1 MMSKNCRRLSINK
14 NPLIIVIMLI
24 FMVITIFFP
33 ANAVSAADKT
43 IIGKDIL
50 FIYDED
56 LSSKG
61 KENVAAMADIL
72 TYMGYGTSYS
82 TVNES
87 IGMLNKFDSLLFY
100 HESDNI
106 SSSFLKALEDT
117 DIKIMMVGGGSINE
131 LLNSLKLDYTSI
143 KVKDT
148 TVKVSYEV
156 GYGEASISLIKAENA
171 IIFQEG
177 FPYSAGYIEAAGKS
191 SPLFVRDQRFS
202 CMGAFDSDSD
212 ILKAAFSEQISI
224 WKWPFENQPNSY
236 PQYIIFDNVYP
247 FFSSERLMK
256 VVQLMDKKGVPY
268 SITVM
273 PVYQNTEY
281 PAMKHFC
288 EVLAYAQSKGASII
302 MKAPLINTDQPSLE
316 DINKRITTAITAY
329 NNYEVFPIAIE
340 APNNWIHES
349 LGLDVLRRFST
360 VILYP
365 EENNSWT
372 DSDGYNT
379 VYSDGHHLIAPAIL
393 GNSSLGSNMIKAY
406 PTALFLDINSD
417 MDILESQIKQI
428 QQSEI
433 SLKSLWL
440 TSHTVYTNDRVV
452 SLRDGI
458 LTVNG
463 KIQSIEF
470 QPFSYEE
477 NFDFNRGVIGK
488 MAESMARENRRLLLI
503 VTFISIIFVFF
514 IAVARYQ
521 NRRRFLYKRT
531 SEQNL
536 DGGDAD

>member
-1 MMSKNCRRLSINK
+1 MMSKNFRRLRINK
-14 NPLIIVIMLI
+14 IPILIMVLLI

-33 ANAVSAADKT
+33 VKAVSAEDKT
-43 IIGKDIL
+43 IKGKDIL

-61 KENVAAMADIL
+61 KENVAVMADIL

-87 IGMLNKFDSLLFY
+87 IGMLNKFNSLLFY
-100 HESDNI
+100 HESDSI

-117 DIKIMMVGGGSINE
+117 DIKIMMVGGGSTDDV
-131 LLNSLKLDYTSI
+131 LKSLKLDYTSI

-148 TVKVSYEV
+148 AIKVSYKV
-156 GYGEASISLIKAENA
+156 GYGGASTTLIKAENA

-177 FPYSAGYIEAAGKS
+177 FPYRAGNIEATGKS
-191 SPLFVRDQRFS
+191 SPLVVRDRRFS
-202 CMGAFDSDSD
+202 CMGTFDNESD

-247 FFSSERLMK
+247 FFNSEKLMK

-302 MKAPLINTDQPSLE
+302 LKAPLINTDTPSLE
-316 DINKRITTAITAY
+316 DINKKITTAITAY
-329 NNYEVFPIAIE
+329 NNYGVFPIAIE
-340 APNNWIHES
+340 VPNNWIHES
-349 LGLDVLRRFST
+349 LGLDVLKRFST

-365 EENNSWT
+365 EEKNSWT

-393 GNSSLGSNMIKAY
+393 SSSSLGSNMIKAY

-417 MDILESQIKQI
+417 TDMLESQIKQI

-440 TSHTVYTNDRVV
+440 TSHTVYTNDRVI
-452 SLRDGI
+452 SHRDGI
-458 LTVNG
+458 LNVNG
-463 KIQSIEF
+463 KVQSLEF
-470 QPFSYEE
+470 KPFGYEE
-477 NFDFNRGVIGK
+477 SFNFNRGVIGK

-514 IAVARYQ
+514 IVVARYQ
-521 NRRRFLYKRT
+521 NRRRFLYKST
-531 SEQNL
+531 SERNP